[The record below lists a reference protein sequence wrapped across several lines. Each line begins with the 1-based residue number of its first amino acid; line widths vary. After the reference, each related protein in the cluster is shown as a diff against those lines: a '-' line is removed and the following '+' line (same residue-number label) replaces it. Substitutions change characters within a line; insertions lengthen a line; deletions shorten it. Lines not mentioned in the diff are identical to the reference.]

1 MIKAYTVLKIK
12 VGMTKAV
19 IDQLMPNKEIREISN
34 VTGVWDLMLE
44 IQAEEMEALNDLIVE
59 KIDLIDGI
67 LETNTFVVL
76 KEYK

>member
-1 MIKAYTVLKIK
+1 
-12 VGMTKAV
+12 MTKTV

-44 IQAEEMEALNDLIVE
+44 IQTEEMEALNDLMVE